1 MTVRWGIAA
10 PGHIAAQFAEGLAL
24 VDDAELVAVGSRAK
38 ERADAFGDRFDI
50 PTRYGSYDELMED
63 TGVDVV
69 YVATPHAQHEAVV
82 LQAIEGG
89 KHVLCEKPFALNAT
103 QATRMAEAARARGVF
118 AMEALWSRF
127 LPSYRAVAEL
137 LRDERIG
144 EPMVVEADFGFR
156 VPLMPEHRLF
166 DLAQGGGALLDLGI
180 YPLQLCSMVLGTP
193 DHVVAEGHVGETG
206 ADEQVAAVL
215 HHSGGRLGV
224 IKAATRDRAVEHRAH
239 LGHRRLDRAPGM
251 DAPPDPRRRGLGQ
264 HPSIGSTLDYD
275 GEGLRF
281 QAIEV
286 QRASRPAS
294 IESPV
299 VPLDE
304 TIALAR
310 TMDEIRAQIGVRATP
325 PTPPEIWAGSVVEG
339 CVDAGPEVA
348 DDRGRWERSGEHVG
362 REDRADDSLARGR
375 SPTTSRAR
383 RPTRSCRPRGR
394 GPCDEPGRRRRS
406 PIRASRPAR
415 ARVRQCERR
424 CGRSS
429 SR

>member
-10 PGHIAAQFAEGLAL
+10 PGRIAAQFAEGLAL

-38 ERADAFGDRFDI
+38 ERADVFGDRFEI
-50 PTRYGSYDELMED
+50 PNRYGSYDELMED
-63 TGVDVV
+63 PGVDVV

-82 LQAIEGG
+82 LRAIEGG

-103 QATRMAEAARARGVF
+103 PGRRMADAARARGVF

-127 LPSYRAVAEL
+127 LPSYRVLAEL
-137 LRDERIG
+137 LRDERVG

-215 HHSGGRLGV
+215 HHGGGRLGV
-224 IKAATRDRAVEHRAH
+224 IKAATRIGLSNTARISGTEGWIELPASMHRPTRV
-239 LGHRRLDRAPGM
+239 GV
-251 DAPPDPRRRGLGQ
+251 
-264 HPSIGSTLDYD
+264 GSGNNVDWIEADYD

-286 QRASRPAS
+286 QRCLAAGES
-294 IESPV
+294 ESPV
-299 VPLDE
+299 APLDE
-304 TIALAR
+304 TIALAD
-310 TMDEIRAQIGVRATP
+310 TMDEIRAQIGVVYA
-325 PTPPEIWAGSVVEG
+325 A
-339 CVDAGPEVA
+339 DAG
-348 DDRGRWERSGEHVG
+348 
-362 REDRADDSLARGR
+362 
-375 SPTTSRAR
+375 
-383 RPTRSCRPRGR
+383 
-394 GPCDEPGRRRRS
+394 
-406 PIRASRPAR
+406 
-415 ARVRQCERR
+415 
-424 CGRSS
+424 
-429 SR
+429 

>member
-10 PGHIAAQFAEGLAL
+10 PGRIAAQFAEGLAL

-38 ERADAFGDRFDI
+38 ERADEFGDRFGI
-50 PTRYGSYDELMED
+50 PNRYGSYDELMED
-63 TGVDVV
+63 PGVDVV

-82 LQAIEGG
+82 LRAIEGG

-103 QATRMAEAARARGVF
+103 QATRMADAARARGVF

-127 LPSYRAVAEL
+127 LPSYRVLAEL
-137 LRDERIG
+137 LGEERVG

-215 HHSGGRLGV
+215 HHAGGRLGV
-224 IKAATRDRAVEHRAH
+224 IKAATRVPLSNTARISGTDGWIELPAWMHRPTRVGVGSGNSVDWVEA
-239 LGHRRLDRAPGM
+239 
-251 DAPPDPRRRGLGQ
+251 
-264 HPSIGSTLDYD
+264 DYE

-286 QRASRPAS
+286 HRCLAAGER
-294 IESPV
+294 ESPV
-299 VPLDE
+299 APLDE
-304 TIALAR
+304 TIEIAH
-310 TMDEIRAQIGVRATP
+310 TMDEIRAQIGVVYAADTP
-325 PTPPEIWAGSVVEG
+325 
-339 CVDAGPEVA
+339 
-348 DDRGRWERSGEHVG
+348 
-362 REDRADDSLARGR
+362 
-375 SPTTSRAR
+375 
-383 RPTRSCRPRGR
+383 
-394 GPCDEPGRRRRS
+394 
-406 PIRASRPAR
+406 
-415 ARVRQCERR
+415 
-424 CGRSS
+424 
-429 SR
+429 